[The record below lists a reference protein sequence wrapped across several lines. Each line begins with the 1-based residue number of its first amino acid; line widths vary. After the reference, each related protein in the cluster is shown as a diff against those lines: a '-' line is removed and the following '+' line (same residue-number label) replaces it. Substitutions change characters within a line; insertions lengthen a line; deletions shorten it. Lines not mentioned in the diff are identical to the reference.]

1 MYKRSKLKRITI
13 NVLMVVLLV
22 IGLGLIF
29 NNQIRSYM
37 LSQRSKQYNLTNFT
51 QEKLEENLKKSGNFD
66 FDSVESISNELVLK
80 AQFDNTELP
89 VIGGINVPSVNISL
103 PVLKGLDNNSLL
115 TGAGTMKP
123 EQVLGEGNY
132 SLASHS
138 TVDKSLLFSPLEYIS
153 LNDSIYLTDLQKIYT
168 YNVTLKEKV
177 DPSRIEFIEDVPNRK
192 LVTLVT
198 CGDLAVI
205 TRLIVQGE
213 LTKVTNFS
221 DADYEIQSLFV

>member
-89 VIGGINVPSVNISL
+89 VFI
-103 PVLKGLDNNSLL
+103 PVFLL
-115 TGAGTMKP
+115 HFK
-123 EQVLGEGNY
+123 
-132 SLASHS
+132 
-138 TVDKSLLFSPLEYIS
+138 KK
-153 LNDSIYLTDLQKIYT
+153 IYLCH
-168 YNVTLKEKV
+168 TLSAHQR
-177 DPSRIEFIEDVPNRK
+177 D
-192 LVTLVT
+192 
-198 CGDLAVI
+198 
-205 TRLIVQGE
+205 
-213 LTKVTNFS
+213 
-221 DADYEIQSLFV
+221 EIGRRRFYFLME